1 MVTRLLAF
9 LVWAA
14 VAASALFWGLR
25 LGVRGTPAPAH
36 ASLATPVALAGGDL
50 SRLLGVDAPV
60 VEETEAEPVADDRF
74 QLIGVVAP
82 RSAQAGAE
90 GLALISVD
98 GNPPRA
104 YRVGAAVDGE
114 QILQAVQARG
124 ATLGPRGAAA
134 TVALELPPP
143 APASTGTLPAAA
155 APVAAARP
163 FPGQPPGRLLP
174 PGARMGRPGPA
185 AQQQQQ
191 PAQAAEQPVPEAG
204 QDGVV
209 DLPSR

>member
-14 VAASALFWGLR
+14 VAASAVYWGLK
-25 LGVRGTPAPAH
+25 LGVRGTPTPAH
-36 ASLATPVALAGGDL
+36 AALAAPVAIAGGDL

-60 VEETEAEPVADDRF
+60 AEEAVAEPVADDRF
-74 QLIGVVAP
+74 HLIGVVAP

-104 YRVGAAVDGE
+104 YRVGATVDGE
-114 QILQAVQARG
+114 QVLQAVQARG

-155 APVAAARP
+155 APAAMARP
-163 FPGQPPGRLLP
+163 LPGQLPGRMLP
-174 PGARMGRPGPA
+174 PGARIGRPGPA
-185 AQQQQQ
+185 VPQQQ
-191 PAQAAEQPVPEAG
+191 AQAVEQAAPEVG

>member
-1 MVTRLLAF
+1 MVTRSLAF
-9 LVWAA
+9 LVWAV
-14 VAASALFWGLR
+14 VAASTLFWGLK

-36 ASLATPVALAGGDL
+36 ASLAVPVAVAGGDL
-50 SRLLGVDAPV
+50 SRLLGADAPMA
-60 VEETEAEPVADDRF
+60 EDTAAEPVADERF

-98 GNPPRA
+98 GKPPRA
-104 YRVGAAVDGE
+104 YRVGAAVDGD
-114 QILQAVQARG
+114 QIWQAVQARG
-124 ATLGPRGAAA
+124 ATLGPRGGAA
-134 TVALELPPP
+134 TVALEIPPP

-155 APVAAARP
+155 APAAVARP
-163 FPGQPPGRLLP
+163 LPGQVQGRLLP
-174 PGARMGRPGPA
+174 PGARIGRPGPA
-185 AQQQQQ
+185 AQQQ
-191 PAQAAEQPVPEAG
+191 PAEAAEAPLPEAG